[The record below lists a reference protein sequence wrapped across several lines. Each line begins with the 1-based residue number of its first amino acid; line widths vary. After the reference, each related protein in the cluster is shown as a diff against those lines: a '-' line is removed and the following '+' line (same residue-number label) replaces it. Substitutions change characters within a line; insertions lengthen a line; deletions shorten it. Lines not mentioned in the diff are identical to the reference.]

1 MAFPQLSNPRL
12 RYPLAVLS
20 LGGYLLASA
29 SALSDAYEGPMVLI
43 PWVSGLCL
51 VVFFLAGFL
60 LTLGNPP
67 KHYEIDHELLI
78 RDCLVGG
85 LVTLS
90 LVLAPQLFADGS
102 SEPLT
107 YFMSEVYP
115 VLATLPV
122 VICLTR
128 TFASLQHLVNEQT
141 ATTRIT
147 LRWFVGLLGLST
159 LAALAPLPI
168 PVLYVVY
175 GLAALPLFSLLFRV
189 RWIAGMAAGSRIY
202 VVVYLFLLTWVHL
215 GLIVW
220 FIMAD
225 SPGLFFHDVRQN
237 PFALL
242 LMVFNGGYAF
252 TALLAVLFNWPLS
265 AVIERR
271 NSDIKGFQSLNE
283 QINKKDSAEDIQ
295 ELLLDLCYQHSGA
308 QAAWFTR
315 PAEGGAQVHYMR
327 RGQVSMQQISQLE
340 DFLHTEASDSL
351 QERDLHLYLPDAAEC
366 EGLSEKAKP
375 YRSVLTFPMSVNGM
389 PEGNLVLLREH
400 KNAFSPYS
408 IRMLGTYVNQARLA
422 LEKNRL
428 VVQAVE
434 NERMRNE
441 FEIATRVQE
450 SLLPGRAP
458 ERAWV
463 TLAVEYKPAQ
473 EVGGDCY
480 DFFENDDNLFVVMG
494 DVSGKGMG
502 AAFNVAE
509 LKGIFHSHTEYLDQ
523 PAEYLV
529 RVNRAVSACF
539 SQGIFL
545 TMVYL
550 GFRPKD
556 NEFIYARAGHCPL
569 LFYRASDGSTSY
581 LEDRGMG
588 LGIIRN
594 DSYRDHIQVCVRRFD
609 TNDILVL
616 YSDGIMEAHHPV
628 TGEEYGLERLR
639 HVVAR
644 HAFFTAEEIKS
655 RIITDVVQ
663 FCAGGKTTD
672 DITLLVIKF
681 Q

>member
-1 MAFPQLSNPRL
+1 LPFPELRDPRL
-12 RYPLAVLS
+12 RYPLAALS
-20 LGGYLLASA
+20 LGGWLLASA
-29 SALSDAYEGPMVLI
+29 SALSGAYEGPMVLL
-43 PWVSGLCL
+43 PWVSGICL
-51 VVFFLAGFL
+51 AVFFLAGLL

-67 KHYEIDHELLI
+67 RRSEGDPELLL
-78 RDCLVGG
+78 RDRLVGG

-90 LVLAPQLFADGS
+90 LVLASQLFAAGS
-102 SEPLT
+102 DEPLA

-115 VLATLPV
+115 VLAALPV
-122 VICLTR
+122 VIYLTR

-147 LRWFVGLLGLST
+147 LRWFVGLLALT
-159 LAALAPLPI
+159 ALAALAPLPLWA
-168 PVLYVVY
+168 LYAVY
-175 GLAALPLFSLLFRV
+175 ALAALPLFSLLFRV

-202 VVVYLFLLTWVHL
+202 MAVYLFLLTWVHL

-220 FIMAD
+220 FVVAD
-225 SPGLFFHDVRQN
+225 SPGLFFSDVRQN

-242 LMVFNGGYAF
+242 LMTFNGGYAF

-265 AVIERR
+265 AVIEQR
-271 NSDIKGFQSLNE
+271 NSDIDGFQSLNE
-283 QINKKDSAEDIQ
+283 LINKKDSAEDIQ
-295 ELLLDLCYQHSGA
+295 ELLLELCFRHSGA

-315 PAEGGAQVHYMR
+315 PAEGGTQVQYLR
-327 RGQVSMQQISQLE
+327 RGHVSLQQISHLE
-340 DFLHTEASDSL
+340 AFLHSEASDTL
-351 QERDLHLYLPDAAEC
+351 QERDLHLYLPDAGER
-366 EGLSEKAKP
+366 EELRERVRP

-400 KNAFSPYS
+400 KNAFTPYS

-450 SLLPGRAP
+450 ALLPERAP

-463 TLAVEYKPAQ
+463 TIAAEYKPAQ

-480 DFFENDDNLFVVMG
+480 DFFECGEDLHVVMG
-494 DVSGKGMG
+494 DVTGKGMG

-509 LKGIFHSHTEYLDQ
+509 LKGIFHSHTEYLSQ
-523 PAEYLV
+523 PAEFLV

-539 SQGIFL
+539 SPGVFL
-545 TMVYL
+545 TLIYL
-550 GFRPKD
+550 GFRPRD
-556 NEFIYARAGHCPL
+556 NEFIYARAGHCQL
-569 LFYRASDGSTSY
+569 LFYRAADASTTY

-588 LGIIRN
+588 LGIVRN

-616 YSDGIMEAHHPV
+616 YSDGIMEAQHPD

-639 HVVAR
+639 QVVAR

-655 RIITDVVQ
+655 RILSDVLQ
-663 FCAGGKTTD
+663 FCAGGKAAD